1 MMQEHESQLD
11 GGSTMKR
18 SDVERAWNQFK
29 STVQRRWTLLTG
41 DDLDLVAGNYD
52 RLVAKLQDRYGMTRQ
67 QAERELDEFRASA
80 LG

>member
-1 MMQEHESQLD
+1 MVQEQN

-18 SDVERAWNQFK
+18 SDVERAWKQFK

-41 DDLDLVAGNYD
+41 DDLDLIAGNYD
-52 RLVAKLQDRYGMTRQ
+52 RLVAKLQERYGMTRQ